1 MLYAA
6 PCVSTGR
13 VPASLRAWGAASVP
27 SCARLGGDL
36 PGTLPDRPPTRL
48 PAGDDDVLPAGE
60 ARGGMGAAVA
70 AGALEAA
77 DAAAAAA
84 PLPPAGAAGGVAIL
98 AQSRRRSAR
107 SMTSLGLLSRAC
119 QPVCGGLRMRAGRAA
134 MRAAQRAPAGDAVS
148 RAVVAGRAL
157 DAPR

>member
-1 MLYAA
+1 VLYAA

-107 SMTSLGLLSRAC
+107 SMTSLGLLSR
-119 QPVCGGLRMRAGRAA
+119 VCGGLRMRAGRAA

-148 RAVVAGRAL
+148 RAVVAVRAL